1 MVNTDF
7 TFAKAWVVKG
17 IRDSCNSSLQQKL
30 PLLDSFLVKNEIKAI
45 NLNSIAARL
54 KFKEL
59 DEEETLFADC
69 VS

>member
-1 MVNTDF
+1 M
-7 TFAKAWVVKG
+7 
-17 IRDSCNSSLQQKL
+17 
-30 PLLDSFLVKNEIKAI
+30 KNEIKAI